1 MKVIRNAFLD
11 DLDEQIKELENKI
24 REDLIRIEKKI
35 ELLEKE
41 IDNEV
46 RN

>member
-41 IDNEV
+41 IV
-46 RN
+46 